1 MIKQLTGQWLSWRSM
16 WEIFN
21 TAEFMHFFGI
31 SKSFT
36 YNSFWNLTFA
46 QTHQITE
53 FTNLK
58 QTNKQNI
65 RFIKSHIADPTNQ
78 KVIICLSSITDMA
91 KKYNILKQTNK
102 KSICIFFI
110 FEILLQINV
119 FCLCGSQALSVPPI
133 KLKTHIPKWGQ
144 ENVFPSLPLYSSS
157 FQQAYKTVKHFNSRT
172 RDARTRSINTLEKYS
187 QKKIYI
193 GAVGQ

>member
-1 MIKQLTGQWLSWRSM
+1 M

-53 FTNLK
+53 FKTRNEK
-58 QTNKQNI
+58 KKI
-65 RFIKSHIADPTNQ
+65 RFIKSNIADPTNQ

-119 FCLCGSQALSVPPI
+119 FCLCGSQALSVPLI

-144 ENVFPSLPLYSSS
+144 ENVFPSLPLYSIS
-157 FQQAYKTVKHFNSRT
+157 FQQAYKIVKHFNGRT
-172 RDARTRSINTLEKYS
+172 RAARTRSIITLEKYS